1 MEVSFSVLKEKE
13 IVNVFDGKKLGRITD
28 ILFDNTT
35 GVVKG
40 IVVPGEKKLFR
51 KNDDVFI
58 PIERLK
64 KIGDDVILVSLHIQT
79 GVMYNNSNQR
89 NYSDFNRKSSAQQI
103 ANEYNF
109 YNSKNTNN
117 KAKSK
122 QFVRFKRVDS
132 KKYK

>member
-89 NYSDFNRKSSAQQI
+89 NYSDFNRKSSVQQI

-109 YNSKNTNN
+109 YNSKNINN
-117 KAKSK
+117 KAMPK